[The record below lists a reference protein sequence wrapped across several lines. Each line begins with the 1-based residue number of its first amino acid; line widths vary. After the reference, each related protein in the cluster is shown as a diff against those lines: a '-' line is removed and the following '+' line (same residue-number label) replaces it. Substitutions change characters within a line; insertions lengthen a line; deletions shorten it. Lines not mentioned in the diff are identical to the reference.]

1 MTYRKRVLVTV
12 VTAMGVDSTGSPG
25 TGEVAAIMTTWD
37 WSSGWIQQ
45 GGGHSTP
52 LGLATNGRN
61 GRLHKP
67 GLLRTPNLGV

>member
-1 MTYRKRVLVTV
+1 VTV
-12 VTAMGVDSTGSPG
+12 VTAMGVDSTGSQ
-25 TGEVAAIMTTWD
+25 AAVMTTWD

-52 LGLATNGRN
+52 LGLTTNGRN